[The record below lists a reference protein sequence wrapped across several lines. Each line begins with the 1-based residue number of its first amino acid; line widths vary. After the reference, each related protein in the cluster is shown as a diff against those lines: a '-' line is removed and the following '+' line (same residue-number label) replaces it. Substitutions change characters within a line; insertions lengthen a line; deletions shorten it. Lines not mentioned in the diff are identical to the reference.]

1 MSVNPVLGKV
11 AVTVWTFNKFLTL
24 WRRIGFY
31 MRHSSFSTMYWIASR
46 HREIRLGFAG
56 STTHD
61 VFSVSAGVQTW
72 FAIAIWSNN
81 KVTQFID
88 IFCWGRQACLQK
100 VTFADGDDFLIKVQK
115 QSAFRKAIFINTEND
130 CFSYQS
136 LLLMPKY
143 STYEKET
150 WKCNIAVH
158 WKQPAL
164 QRLLL
169 HWPIYVGL

>member
-61 VFSVSAGVQTW
+61 DVFFMYLQGFKRGLQLRYGATTRSHNLSIFSVEDDRLVYKEW
-72 FAIAIWSNN
+72 F
-81 KVTQFID
+81 
-88 IFCWGRQACLQK
+88 LMM
-100 VTFADGDDFLIKVQK
+100 
-115 QSAFRKAIFINTEND
+115 AFRGDQPSRRKQFPSISKND
-130 CFSYQS
+130 CFSYYQ
-136 LLLMPKY
+136 K
-143 STYEKET
+143 
-150 WKCNIAVH
+150 
-158 WKQPAL
+158 
-164 QRLLL
+164 RLLL
-169 HWPIYVGL
+169 RLWCQNILPSNAHCSPLETACIALYTLTNICRAAN